1 MHKQRVPIIAT
12 ILLFALSH
20 SVWAADKIYKCKNT
34 KGILIYESFPCTEN
48 VETINTWTI
57 INEIKLQK
65 ELVIKQN
72 DFGQY
77 ISEGTVNKQTVA
89 FLVDTG
95 ASKVSL
101 PPSVAKA
108 AQLNCQDQVII
119 HTATGSTQGC
129 SITIPK
135 FKFGTFVLNN
145 VLAFIVPNLSRPLL
159 GMNVLQQFK
168 IAQDQGE
175 MRISDS
181 LWSASLS
188 RWKKSQVL
196 IWFMRHR

>member
-1 MHKQRVPIIAT
+1 MHKQRVTFIAT

-34 KGILIYESFPCTEN
+34 KGILIYGSFPCTEN

-57 INEIKLQK
+57 INEIKRQK

-72 DFGQY
+72 NFGQY
-77 ISEGTVNKQTVA
+77 ISEGTVNEQAVA
-89 FLVDTG
+89 FMVDTG
-95 ASKVSL
+95 ASMVSL
-101 PPSVAKA
+101 PPSVAQA
-108 AQLNCQDQVII
+108 AQINCQNQVII
-119 HTATGSTQGC
+119 DTANGLTHGC
-129 SITIPK
+129 SIIIPK
-135 FKFGTFVLNN
+135 FKFGSFVLNN

-175 MRISDS
+175 MHISDS
-181 LWSASLS
+181 L
-188 RWKKSQVL
+188 
-196 IWFMRHR
+196 